1 MSRLGSRTM
10 RATLVISIFAL
21 AVGVWATR
29 PLHESLHVGT
39 DWTPTLLVP
48 PQGAKEV
55 HVEVECNNLLASS
68 PRSDAPLPA
77 LTPQPADK
85 PPLAYP
91 REPCVFV
98 HSDARRAFAID
109 VLVVVV
115 ALATLAYL
123 RRRSHR
129 TRVVP
134 RAGTLEHELA

>member
-1 MSRLGSRTM
+1 MSRLGNGTT
-10 RATLVISIFAL
+10 RATLLVVLFAI
-21 AVGVWATR
+21 AVGIWATR
-29 PLHESLHVGT
+29 PLHESMHVGT

-48 PQGAKEV
+48 PQDAKEV
-55 HVEVECNNLLASS
+55 QVEIECNSLLASS
-68 PRSDAPLPA
+68 PRPDTPLPV
-77 LTPQPADK
+77 LTPQPAGK

-109 VLVVVV
+109 VIVVLAALGTLV
-115 ALATLAYL
+115 YL

-129 TRVVP
+129 TSETE